1 MKRQRLSGL
10 ALVEVPPRVE
20 AALWRRLRF
29 EAESGCRETIFMRYR
44 ALARAIARQ
53 NRGRAINGAD
63 MDDVEHFA
71 YEGLLQAIDRYDPL
85 RGIPFSAFARRRIT
99 GSIADG
105 TIRYSEVAAQA
116 RQRSRAVRERLQA
129 LGAEATDEP
138 DALRALSSLVSGL
151 AIGLLLED
159 TGLVVSDDGAD
170 FRPSVYDT
178 LAMRELQAVLRDEV
192 AHLPHREASIVRLHY
207 EDGVSFTHIAELLGL
222 SKGRISQL
230 HGAALAR
237 LKRRM
242 RNAT

>member
-1 MKRQRLSGL
+1 MKRRKLPGV

-29 EAESGCRETIFMRYR
+29 EAETGCRETIFMRYR
-44 ALARAIARQ
+44 TLARAIARQ
-53 NRGRAINGAD
+53 SRGRAINGSEA
-63 MDDVEHFA
+63 DDVEHFA

-85 RGIPFSAFARRRIT
+85 RGIPFGAFARRRIT

-105 TIRYSEVAAQA
+105 AVRYSEAAAQA
-116 RQRSRAVRERLQA
+116 RHRGRAMRERLQTVSG
-129 LGAEATDEP
+129 GAVDES

-159 TGLVVSDDGAD
+159 AGLVARDDGAD

-178 LAMRELQAVLRDEV
+178 LAMRELQAVLRDEI
-192 AHLPHREASIVRLHY
+192 ARLPHREARIMRLHY
-207 EDGVSFTHIAELLGL
+207 EDGVSFTHIADLLEL

-230 HGAALAR
+230 HGAALAK

-242 RNAT
+242 RNVT

>member
-1 MKRQRLSGL
+1 MKRQRVTGL

-29 EAESGCRETIFMRYR
+29 EAEPGCRETIFMRYR
-44 ALARAIARQ
+44 ALARATARQ
-53 NRGRAINGAD
+53 NRVRAIHGAD
-63 MDDVEHFA
+63 ADDAEHFA

-85 RGIPFSAFARRRIT
+85 RGIPFGAFARRRIA

-105 TIRYSEVAAQA
+105 MVGLSEAGTQA
-116 RQRSRAVRERLQA
+116 RQRSRAVRERLEA
-129 LGAEATDEP
+129 LGGEAAETP

-159 TGLVVSDDGAD
+159 TGLVVSDAGAD
-170 FRPSVYDT
+170 SRPNVYET
-178 LAMRELQAVLRDEV
+178 LAMRELQAVLRDEI
-192 AHLPHREASIVRLHY
+192 ARLPHREATIVRLHY
-207 EDGVSFTHIAELLGL
+207 EDGVSFTHIAELLQL